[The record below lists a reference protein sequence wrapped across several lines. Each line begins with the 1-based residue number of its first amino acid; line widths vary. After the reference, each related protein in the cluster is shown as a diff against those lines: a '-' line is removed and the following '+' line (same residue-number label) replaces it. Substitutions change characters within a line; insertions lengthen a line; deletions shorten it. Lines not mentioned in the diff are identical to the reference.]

1 MFSQYWL
8 AFQSR
13 SRKAVFCQVRMNFKS
28 VVLFIQIHNSQTLK
42 LDLFFWIFFFCS
54 LFSPLQRIES
64 GLNTKPAAQM
74 LYLITCSI
82 LFLANKYML
91 IIMNNQP
98 CLTRAAQ
105 NMSLPFPMVDRLRV
119 ASEMVSSPYW
129 WPMAY

>member
-1 MFSQYWL
+1 
-8 AFQSR
+8 
-13 SRKAVFCQVRMNFKS
+13 MNFIS
-28 VVLFIQIHNSQTLK
+28 VVLFIQICNTQTLK
-42 LDLFFWIFFFCS
+42 LDLSFLS

-82 LFLANKYML
+82 LFLANKCML

-105 NMSLPFPMVDRLRV
+105 NMSLPFPMMDRLRV